1 MKAFVVLG
9 LGLLVAGCV
18 EVSRFKDAG
27 GDVYFA
33 DCDNPI
39 RLQSCRSALE
49 STCPSGYD
57 FLQTIARD
65 EGGGRKVPS
74 NSGFFRCR

>member
-1 MKAFVVLG
+1 MKAIMVLSC
-9 LGLLVAGCV
+9 LALAGCV
-18 EVSRFKDAG
+18 EVSRFKGAD
-27 GDVYFA
+27 GDLYYA

-49 STCPSGYD
+49 STCPGGYD
-57 FLQTIARD
+57 FVQTNVRD
-65 EGGGRKVPS
+65 DGGRTVYT